1 MRAQMPPTRNTHR
14 MVEAILAAIAGPL
27 AQIIENAMSDNYDK
41 DKELQAMLDLG
52 RAIADAR
59 LRVILAKK

>member
-1 MRAQMPPTRNTHR
+1 